1 LVSPILHPHY
11 TRQFASHFT
20 QSITTISGM
29 IVYTMPTG
37 YYRTSEVARMVGLHP
52 NTVRRYEEW
61 GFLPPIPRAPNGYRM
76 FGETHVDQIRLA
88 RLALQASWMGGDIRK
103 RAYAVIYGGAR
114 GELKQAWEQAQV
126 LRQMIREEQQHA
138 LAAASVLEQWV
149 QGKPFRKTQAAPL
162 SIGEAASYLAV
173 TVDMLRNWERNG
185 LIDVPRDPANG
196 YRRYGPPE
204 IARLRVIRTLRKA
217 RYSTM
222 AILRM
227 INAFE
232 QGQRSD
238 LVTVLDTPRQDED
251 MIFVTDRWL
260 TTLAGI
266 EQAMQAMAA
275 LLRRMI
281 DRYT

>member
-1 LVSPILHPHY
+1 
-11 TRQFASHFT
+11 
-20 QSITTISGM
+20 M
-29 IVYTMPTG
+29 IVHTMPTG
-37 YYRTSEVARMVGLHP
+37 YYRTSEVAQIIGLHP

-76 FGETHVDQIRLA
+76 FGEMHVDQIRLA
-88 RLALQASWMGGDIRK
+88 RLALQASWMGGEIRK

-114 GELKQAWEQAQV
+114 GELKQAWEQAQA
-126 LRQMIREEQQHA
+126 LQQMIREEQQHA
-138 LAAASVLEQWV
+138 LAAANVLEQWV
-149 QGKPFRKTQAAPL
+149 QGTPFHKTQAAPL
-162 SIGEAASYLAV
+162 SVGEAASYLAV

-227 INAFE
+227 MNAFE